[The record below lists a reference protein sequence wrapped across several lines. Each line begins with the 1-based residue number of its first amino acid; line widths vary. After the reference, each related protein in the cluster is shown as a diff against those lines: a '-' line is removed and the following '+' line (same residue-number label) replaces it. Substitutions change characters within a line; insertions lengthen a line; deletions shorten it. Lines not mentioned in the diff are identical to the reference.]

1 MSTMH
6 PIKLVLQCDR
16 DGRVLSADGDGC
28 ALLSERAEPRL
39 LALLVD
45 AASGAKCERFLQKV
59 RARAAFGWELHL
71 SREGQNQALLFA
83 GLRSSAERLLIVA
96 SDSHEGL
103 VSALDACCA
112 AAGSASTGPDA
123 ATYAAMSV
131 QRAPSPIDELTRV
144 NNDLISLQRELAKRN
159 AELFAVT
166 KQRNE
171 LLAIA
176 AHDLRNPV
184 LVVQGYCDL
193 LGLASGEESGSQRQL
208 VQRVQEASELMLHVI
223 EETLEFAQLE
233 AGKARALPA
242 AIDLAALV
250 RRCGDSYRASA
261 ERKQIK
267 LIVRC
272 VEDLPGLVLEATQMT
287 QVIGNLLSNAIKF
300 SDPGGLVELTLART
314 SANVVLTV
322 RDRGQGIAAAEL
334 PLLFRPF
341 QTTSSRPTAGEPSTG
356 LGLAIVHKLVQA
368 NGGRISVRSA
378 PNQGSTFELHFPLPP
393 PRKKET
399 RHTRE
404 PRREPLRGRDRSRN

>member
-6 PIKLVLQCDR
+6 SIKLVLQCDN
-16 DGRVLSADGDGC
+16 DGRVLCADGDGS
-28 ALLSERAEPRL
+28 ALLPERAEPRL

-45 AASGAKCERFLQKV
+45 AASAAKCERFLQKV
-59 RARAAFGWELHL
+59 RAGAAFGWELHL
-71 SREGQNQALLFA
+71 SRDGQCHALLFA
-83 GLRSSAERLLIVA
+83 GLRSSAQRLSIVA

-103 VSALDACCA
+103 VSALDASCVTPD
-112 AAGSASTGPDA
+112 SASPRPDA
-123 ATYAAMSV
+123 AAAASSL
-131 QRAPSPIDELTRV
+131 QRAPALIDELTRV
-144 NNDLISLQRELAKRN
+144 NNDLVSLQRELAKRN

-176 AHDLRNPV
+176 AHDLRSPV

-193 LGLASGEESGSQRQL
+193 LGLASADESGPQRQL

-233 AGKARALPA
+233 AGKARARPS

-261 ERKQIK
+261 ERKQIE
-267 LIVRC
+267 LIVSC
-272 VEDLPGLVLEATQMT
+272 VEDLPKLVLEPTQMT

-300 SDPGGLVELTLART
+300 SDRGGLVELTLERT
-314 SANVVLTV
+314 SADVVLTV

-334 PLLFRPF
+334 PLLFLPF
-341 QTTSSRPTAGEPSTG
+341 QTTTSRPTAGEPSTG

-368 NGGRISVRSA
+368 NGGRITVRSA
-378 PNQGSTFELHFPLPP
+378 PNQGSTFALHFPLPP
-393 PRKKET
+393 PREKET

-404 PRREPLRGRDRSRN
+404 PRRELLRGRDRSRN